1 MRTDGTRGVAATLIR
16 ALSLMGEGGRR
27 GATELRRRLR
37 AVAGAR
43 FSTGR
48 PSPQPSPTGRGSKS
62 RARFR
67 GRRSA
72 LRRSKEGEQERPR
85 LRGRGGVG
93 QRSPRGA
100 GRGKA
105 RAHGVPQRGWGS
117 DTPYCTLSDYSVP
130 VGVGPGGGAWAGVCR
145 ALGCVNSVRPMCPVF
160 RAMCQLWRGDVSTL
174 AGDLSSF
181 PGDVFSFPSNV
192 FTFPPNVFSF
202 PSDVFSF
209 RGHVFSF
216 RRRAPWRFGR
226 LRGEGV
232 SRWVRTDREAE
243 RRVRGCPGCL
253 VAGPYGRLGA
263 DSPRTGGGPTSARTA
278 AGGASLPPA
287 SYSFGGSLHT

>member
-1 MRTDGTRGVAATLIR
+1 MSSFSGDVSTL
-16 ALSLMGEGGRR
+16 A
-27 GATELRRRLR
+27 
-37 AVAGAR
+37 
-43 FSTGR
+43 
-48 PSPQPSPTGRGSKS
+48 
-62 RARFR
+62 
-67 GRRSA
+67 
-72 LRRSKEGEQERPR
+72 
-85 LRGRGGVG
+85 
-93 QRSPRGA
+93 
-100 GRGKA
+100 
-105 RAHGVPQRGWGS
+105 
-117 DTPYCTLSDYSVP
+117 
-130 VGVGPGGGAWAGVCR
+130 
-145 ALGCVNSVRPMCPVF
+145 
-160 RAMCQLWRGDVSTL
+160 GDVSTL

-181 PGDVFSFPSNV
+181 PGDV

-287 SYSFGGSLHT
+287 SDSFGGIKCADALGGRVHERVRGMVAGDTTGSDRGFEEFVPLVDDLYDEHLDELRKEGLIE

>member
-1 MRTDGTRGVAATLIR
+1 M
-16 ALSLMGEGGRR
+16 GGRLPGPR
-27 GATELRRRLR
+27 MC
-37 AVAGAR
+37 
-43 FSTGR
+43 
-48 PSPQPSPTGRGSKS
+48 Q
-62 RARFR
+62 R
-67 GRRSA
+67 GRADVS
-72 LRRSKEGEQERPR
+72 SF
-85 LRGRGGVG
+85 
-93 QRSPRGA
+93 S
-100 GRGKA
+100 
-105 RAHGVPQRGWGS
+105 
-117 DTPYCTLSDYSVP
+117 
-130 VGVGPGGGAWAGVCR
+130 
-145 ALGCVNSVRPMCPVF
+145 
-160 RAMCQLWRGDVSTL
+160 GDVSTL
-174 AGDLSSF
+174 AGDVSTLAGDVSRF
-181 PGDVFSFPSNV
+181 PSDVFTFPANVFSFPSNV

-263 DSPRTGGGPTSARTA
+263 DSPRMGGGPTSARTA

-287 SYSFGGSLHT
+287 SDSFGGI